1 MERIAL
7 LHSRLPF
14 TTTALLVVLLL
25 WGLVELAR
33 GQAGQGFMAMLW
45 VAQLLLIAQ
54 TLLGLLLLLGN
65 LRRPDLALHLIYGLL
80 CVAFL
85 PAALAY
91 FRERKGRRAVLSLIG
106 CGFVLLILVLRTVAT
121 VGSN

>member
-33 GQAGQGFMAMLW
+33 GRVGQGMLALLW
-45 VAQLLLIAQ
+45 MAQLLLVAQ
-54 TLLGLLLLLGN
+54 GILGMLMLLSN

-80 CVAFL
+80 SVTFL
-85 PAALAY
+85 PAALIY
-91 FRERKGRRAVLSLIG
+91 FREREGRRAVLTLLG

-121 VGSN
+121 VG